1 VRRSGSSSAMRSSV
15 SMETW
20 MVEPARVGRGPVVG
34 AAALLG
40 LAVGIGLWWEG
51 LGLLSTLTNVFLF
64 LLLTQ
69 AWNLLGGYGG
79 YLNLA
84 MAVFFG
90 VGAYTTGILAYGWG
104 LSPLLTA
111 PLGGVVSVLW
121 AAAVGVPSLRVRG
134 AYFAVLTMILG
145 FLAQVLAYNV
155 PWTRGAMGIYVSPL
169 PWDRRTVEQFFY
181 FTYMGLALVVTGLTA
196 RIQSSRFGAALVAVR
211 EDELAAAIL
220 GVRTTWVKVA
230 ALLLGAFWAGVAGGL
245 YTQRIGYIEPTGVF
259 SLDISVDVVL
269 MAMVGGAGTWQG
281 PLLGVPLVM
290 LVAEL
295 LRVGVVHLGLFGA
308 RIPAEFN
315 RVVFGGILVLIAL
328 YAPDGLMGLLRPF
341 RGRRLRV

>member
-1 VRRSGSSSAMRSSV
+1 MRSSV
-15 SMETW
+15 WPETW
-20 MVEPARVGRGPVVG
+20 TSGPTRLGRRHALG

-40 LAVGIGLWWEG
+40 IVVGIGAWWEG

-69 AWNLLGGYGG
+69 AWNFLGGYAG

-90 VGAYTTGILAYGWG
+90 VGAYTTGILAYRWGW
-104 LSPLLTA
+104 SPLLTF
-111 PLGGVVSVLW
+111 PLGGLMAVLW

-134 AYFAVLTMILG
+134 PYFAVLTMILG

-169 PWDRRTVEQFFY
+169 PWDRRVVEQFFY
-181 FTYMGLALVVTGLTA
+181 FTYLGLALLVTGIAA

-211 EDELAAAIL
+211 EDEVAAGVL

-315 RVVFGGILVLIAL
+315 RAVFGAALVLIAL
-328 YAPDGLMGLLRPF
+328 YAPQGLMGLVRPF
-341 RGRRLRV
+341 RGRRLGV

>member
-1 VRRSGSSSAMRSSV
+1 MA
-15 SMETW
+15 
-20 MVEPARVGRGPVVG
+20 EPARANRWPAVGGIAV
-34 AAALLG
+34 LG
-40 LAVGIGLWWEG
+40 LTVGIGLWAEG

-90 VGAYTTGILAYGWG
+90 VGAYTTGILAYRWGWP
-104 LSPLLTA
+104 PLLTA
-111 PLGGVVSVLW
+111 PLGGLIAVLW
-121 AAAVGVPSLRVRG
+121 GVAVGVPSLRVRG
-134 AYFAVLTMILG
+134 PYFAVLTMILG

-169 PWDRRTVEQFFY
+169 PWDRRMVEQCFY
-181 FTYMGLALVVTGLTA
+181 FTYLGLALGVTGLAA

-211 EDELAAAIL
+211 EDEVAATVL

-259 SLDISVDVVL
+259 SLDISMDVVL

-308 RIPAEFN
+308 RIPAEFS
-315 RVVFGGILVLIAL
+315 RVVFGSALILIAL
-328 YAPDGLMGLLRPF
+328 YAPQGLMGVIRPF
-341 RGRRLRV
+341 RGRQLRV

>member
-1 VRRSGSSSAMRSSV
+1 M
-15 SMETW
+15 
-20 MVEPARVGRGPVVG
+20 EPAGGRGWPAVAVVV
-34 AAALLG
+34 LLA

-64 LLLTQ
+64 LTLTQ
-69 AWNLLGGYGG
+69 AWNLLGGYAG

-90 VGAYTTGILAYGWG
+90 VGAYTTGILAYAQGW
-104 LSPLLTA
+104 PAVVTA
-111 PLGGVVSVLW
+111 PLGGLVAVLW

-134 AYFAVLTMILG
+134 PYFAVLTMILG

-155 PWTRGAMGIYVSPL
+155 PWTRGAMGIYVPPL
-169 PWDRRTVEQFFY
+169 PWSRRAVEQFFY
-181 FTYMGLALVVTGLTA
+181 FAYLALGLVVTGIAA
-196 RIQSSRFGAALVAVR
+196 RIQSTRFGAALVAVR
-211 EDELAAAIL
+211 EDEVAAGIL

-259 SLDISVDVVL
+259 SLDVSVDVVL

-281 PLLGVPLVM
+281 PLLGVPVVM

-315 RVVFGGILVLIAL
+315 RVVFGGALMVLAL
-328 YAPDGLMGLLRPF
+328 YAPEGLMGLVRPF
-341 RGRRLRV
+341 RGRRLGV